1 MSDDDSSKPSILRL
15 KIIIILII
23 FLISVYMGMIWGLF
37 NQPEEP
43 EEVGIIVRFILFF
56 KQNMLI

>member
-1 MSDDDSSKPSILRL
+1 MSDDNSSKPSILRL
-15 KIIIILII
+15 KIIILLII

>member
-1 MSDDDSSKPSILRL
+1 MSDDHSRKPSILRL
-15 KIIIILII
+15 KIIIMLII